1 MVTWSEISDQN
12 HTLIF
17 QKSWLYFLFLLKSLF
32 VLKVFKFLP
41 DFFDYVRKRL
51 DKKAKVN
58 FKIYYVT
65 DWIKNIPID
74 ILSSIVRSKGN
85 QKMKFGHLI
94 EYNMGSI
101 FLEKLYAKCSAEA
114 SLRYYYKNLK
124 LNIFEDQCSEIL

>member
-1 MVTWSEISDQN
+1 M
-12 HTLIF
+12 
-17 QKSWLYFLFLLKSLF
+17 
-32 VLKVFKFLP
+32 P

-74 ILSSIVRSKGN
+74 ILSSISRSKGN

-101 FLEKLYAKCSAEA
+101 FIEESYAKCSAEA
-114 SLRYYYKNLK
+114 SPRYSYKNLK